1 MGMDV
6 FLVGRI
12 CASVDGWRL
21 AAWSVLNSAL
31 LVTRALLGSGVMRPQ
46 FRMERSYQFNP
57 TVTLQALSGG
67 QA

>member
-46 FRMERSYQFNP
+46 FRMERSYQFNL